1 MTTSK
6 SKENK
11 SREPVIE
18 NRKARFEFTVLEK
31 LEAGV
36 VLKGSEV
43 KSIREGGLELKESFV
58 FAKKD
63 ALYLEGAYIKPYGY
77 QGKMPLEAVRTR
89 KLLLHKREIAKL
101 GAEIQQAGM
110 AIVPLKAY
118 FKNGRVKLELGL
130 GKGKKGA
137 DKRESIKKREVD
149 RNLQRI
155 NKTHRK

>member
-1 MTTSK
+1 MTSK
-6 SKENK
+6 ERVK
-11 SREPVIE
+11 REPVIE

-43 KSIREGGLELKESFV
+43 KSIRDGGLELKESFV

-77 QGKMPLEAVRTR
+77 QGKAPLEAVRTR
-89 KLLLHKREIAKL
+89 KLLLHKREIARL
-101 GAEIQQAGM
+101 GAEVKQNGM

-118 FKNGRVKLELGL
+118 FKNGRVKLEIGL
-130 GKGKKGA
+130 GKGKKSG
-137 DKRESIKKREVD
+137 DKRASIKKREVD
-149 RNLQRI
+149 RSLHRI
-155 NKTHRK
+155 NKARSK